1 MKKGILLINVGTPD
15 NPDIKSV
22 KRYLR
27 EFLSDPRMIDLS
39 AMARWVLVNLLIV
52 PFRSRK
58 STVAYQKV
66 WTKHG
71 SPLWVNT
78 VKFRNE
84 LVKQLGNQYQV
95 AVGMRYGKPNIQKGL
110 SELKDCTSIQVVPLF
125 PQYSSSATGSAIQKT
140 LEILHKQWN
149 MPAIQIMNEFYSHPA
164 FIHSYAEII
173 KKTLVD
179 KEVDMLLF
187 SYHGL
192 PERHINKSECVA
204 ACDHINACPAISS
217 DNAYC
222 YRAQCYTTADLIAKE
237 LNLSPVLYRVCFQS
251 RLGRTPWIKPY
262 TDLLLP
268 DLIKSGVKRIAV
280 ACPSFVSDCL
290 ETLEEVNIRLR
301 EQWLSLGGEEF
312 VFVPCLNDDPQWV
325 QQFAKMLKGN

>member
-1 MKKGILLINVGTPD
+1 MKKGILLINVGTPNSSD
-15 NPDIKSV
+15 VKSV

-27 EFLSDPRMIDLS
+27 EFLSDPRMIDLP
-39 AMARWVLVNLLIV
+39 AIVRWILVNIFIV
-52 PFRSRK
+52 PFRSRR
-58 STVAYQKV
+58 SAAAYQKV

-84 LVKQLGNQYQV
+84 LVKELDGKYQV
-95 AVGMRYGKPNIQKGL
+95 AVGMRYGSPSIAKAL
-110 SELKDCTSIQVVPLF
+110 SELKDCTSLSVVPLF

-149 MPAIQIMNEFYSHPA
+149 IPAINIINEFYDHPG
-164 FIHSYAEII
+164 FISSYAEVVRGA
-173 KKTLVD
+173 LAD
-179 KEVDMLLF
+179 KQVDMLLF

-192 PERHINKSECVA
+192 PERHIDKSDCTA
-204 ACDHINACPAISS
+204 ACDHVNACPALSKS
-217 DNAYC
+217 NAYC
-222 YRAQCYTTADLIAKE
+222 YRAQCYRTADLIAKE
-237 LNLSPVLYRVCFQS
+237 LNLSPVLYRVAFQS

-268 DLIKSGVKRIAV
+268 ELIKSDVKKIAV
-280 ACPSFVSDCL
+280 VCPSFVVDCL

-301 EQWLSLGGEEF
+301 EQWLELGGEEF
-312 VFVPCLNDDPQWV
+312 VFVPCLNANPTWV
-325 QQFAKMLKGN
+325 KAIANKITAG

>member
-15 NPDIKSV
+15 GSDVKSV

-27 EFLSDPRMIDLS
+27 EFLSDPRMIDLP
-39 AMARWVLVNLLIV
+39 ALARWILVNILIV

-58 STVAYQKV
+58 SAAAYQKV

-78 VKFRNE
+78 VRFRNE
-84 LVKQLGNQYQV
+84 LAKELGENYQV
-95 AVGMRYGKPNIQKGL
+95 AVGMRYGRPNIAKGL
-110 SELKDCTSIQVVPLF
+110 SELKACTSLDVIPLF

-149 MPAIQIMNEFYSHPA
+149 MPAIKVVNEFYNHPG
-164 FIHSYAEII
+164 FIHSYAEMIRDA
-173 KKTLVD
+173 LAD
-179 KEVDMLLF
+179 KQVEMLLF

-204 ACDHINACPAISS
+204 ACDHATACPQITTN
-217 DNAYC
+217 NAYC
-222 YRAQCYTTADLIAKE
+222 YRAQCFTTADLIAKA
-237 LNLSPVLYRVCFQS
+237 LNLSPVLYRVAFQS

-268 DLIKSGVKRIAV
+268 ELIKSGVKKIAV
-280 ACPSFVSDCL
+280 VCPSFVADCL
-290 ETLEEVNIRLR
+290 ETLEEINIQLR
-301 EQWLSLGGEEF
+301 EQWHELGGEDF
-312 VFVPCLNDDPQWV
+312 VFIPCLNSNATWV
-325 QQFAKMLKGN
+325 KAVAEMVK